1 MSDGAI
7 TAIVGGVVAVTGG
20 LGKYLIEH
28 AKLKGYEKEINR
40 LNKKLRAAEASNT
53 RLKKLLK

>member
-7 TAIVGGVVAVTGG
+7 TAIVGGVVAIAGAFW
-20 LGKYLIEH
+20 KYKIEH
-28 AKLKGYEKEINR
+28 AKLKDSEKQ
-40 LNKKLRAAEASNT
+40 LNKANKKIRSLEASNT

>member
-7 TAIVGGVVAVTGG
+7 TAIVTGVVAIAGG
-20 LGKYLIEH
+20 IGKYLLER
-28 AKLKGYEKEINR
+28 AKMRDLTKENTALR
-40 LNKKLRAAEASNT
+40 KKLRAAESSNT

>member
-7 TAIVGGVVAVTGG
+7 TAIVSGVVAIAAGI
-20 LGKYLIEH
+20 GKYLLERQKMNDLI
-28 AKLKGYEKEINR
+28 KENSILR
-40 LNKKLRAAEASNT
+40 KKLRASESSNT

>member
-7 TAIVGGVVAVTGG
+7 TAIVGGVVAIAGG
-20 LGKYLIEH
+20 IGKYLIER
-28 AKLKGYEKEINR
+28 AKMKGLEKEVNR

>member
-7 TAIVGGVVAVTGG
+7 TAIVGGVVAIAGG
-20 LGKYLIEH
+20 VGKYLLER
-28 AKLKGYEKEINR
+28 AKIKGLEKEVNR
-40 LNKKLRAAEASNT
+40 LNKKLRASESSNT

>member
-7 TAIVGGVVAVTGG
+7 TAIVGGVVAIAAGV
-20 LGKYLIEH
+20 GKYLLERHKMSDLIKENTS
-28 AKLKGYEKEINR
+28 LK
-40 LNKKLRAAEASNT
+40 KKLRASESSNT